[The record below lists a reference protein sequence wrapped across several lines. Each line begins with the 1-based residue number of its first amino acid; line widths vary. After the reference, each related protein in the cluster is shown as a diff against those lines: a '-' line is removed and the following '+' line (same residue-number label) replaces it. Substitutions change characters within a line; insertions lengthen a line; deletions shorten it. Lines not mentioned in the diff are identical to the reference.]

1 MRRKIGILAL
11 QGDFTRHQIMLG
23 LLNVETVLV
32 KRIEDLSSCVGLIIP
47 GGESTTLTKLIDAGN
62 LYEPIREFGEKY
74 PLMGT
79 CAGAIMVS
87 SVVDDPRVKPLG
99 LIDISISRNAYGRQ
113 IDSFTTQLDMTF
125 LHESAKFTTVFIRA
139 PKIRSVGSEVQILM
153 ELHGSPIMVQKNKVL
168 ALTFHPELTDDP
180 RIHQYFLEHFLPHH
194 GRNHTLRPLNTTS
207 IQAVAATTQE
217 SAERTRTAGRRP

>member
-1 MRRKIGILAL
+1 MRRTIGILAL
-11 QGDFTRHQIMLG
+11 QGDFARHQMMLR

-32 KRIEDLSSCVGLIIP
+32 KRVEDLSSCVGLIIP
-47 GGESTTLTKLIDAGN
+47 GGESTTLTKLIDACN
-62 LYEPIREFGEKY
+62 LYEPICEFGGKY

-113 IDSFTTQLDMTF
+113 IDSFTTQVDMAF
-125 LHESAKFTTVFIRA
+125 LHESPKFATVFIRA
-139 PKIRSVGSEVQILM
+139 PKIRSVGSHVQILM
-153 ELHGSPIMVQKNKVL
+153 ELQGNPIMVQEDNVL

-180 RIHQYFLEHFLPHH
+180 RIHQYFLEHFFPHN
-194 GRNHTLRPLNTTS
+194 GRDHTLPSLSNTS
-207 IQAVAATTQE
+207 IQALSATTQE

>member
-11 QGDFTRHQIMLG
+11 QGDFARHQMMLR

-32 KRIEDLSSCVGLIIP
+32 KRIEDLSSCAGLIIP
-47 GGESTTLTKLIDAGN
+47 GGESTTLTKLIDACN
-62 LYEPIREFGEKY
+62 LYEPIREFGKNY

-99 LIDISISRNAYGRQ
+99 LIDISICRNAYGRQ
-113 IDSFTTQLDMTF
+113 IDSFTTHVDMTF
-125 LHESAKFTTVFIRA
+125 LHESARFTTLFIRA
-139 PKIRSVGSEVQILM
+139 PKIRSVGSQVQILM
-153 ELHGSPIMVQKNKVL
+153 ELHGSPIMVQENNVL

-180 RIHQYFLEHFLPHH
+180 RIHHYFLEHFFPHNGRDNTLPS
-194 GRNHTLRPLNTTS
+194 LSTTS
-207 IQAVAATTQE
+207 IQTVSATTQV